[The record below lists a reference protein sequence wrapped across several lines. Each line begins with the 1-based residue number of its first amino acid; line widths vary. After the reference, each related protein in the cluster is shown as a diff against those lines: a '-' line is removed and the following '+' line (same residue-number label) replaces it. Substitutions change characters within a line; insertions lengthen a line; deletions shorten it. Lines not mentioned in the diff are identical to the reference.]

1 MGLST
6 KSISKGVSKAV
17 KSGSKAVSKTVSK
30 AAAPV
35 SKAASTAVK
44 SAGSIA
50 KSAVK
55 GDVKGVAG
63 GAMSAVQGAKDLA
76 KGTVSQA
83 IGANTTAL
91 RGLGGLTGLKAISS
105 LSKNVD
111 REANKGV
118 NTYGDTAIDVG
129 ANVATGGSYGVAQGL
144 TSGLAQGGLSS
155 LTKSDFLKDQAINY
169 AASQAGLDPNLTKAA
184 TTAVKGDIKGAAL
197 QGLAGRAGIDYDA
210 AKAGMSLAKGD
221 ARALQGLGAY
231 AGSELGY
238 DPDTIEMGMSA
249 AQGDLR
255 GTALKGLSSYG
266 GEYIPEEYSDS
277 ISTLASGNLRG
288 ALVQGAGS
296 KMGLTEDQRGI
307 MTKMTG
313 KNPSKALEDLARE
326 KALATGAGYFSPEIA
341 ELEAETEKYNQQLNK
356 VRGVVA
362 DKKAQITSIAKGD
375 TLSSIAKKNGLTVQ
389 QLMAANPNIKDAN
402 KIAAG
407 MKLNIPGSVNGV
419 LDLSGGIGAGV
430 GAAGL
435 AAGVKTKEQIAAQKK
450 LSDQAEIERATGTTQ
465 AKEPGFF
472 DKVGNWIGDNKAI
485 ASGVANVAGA
495 GLGYLATEAERK
507 KQDSIIGQQ
516 LDETKKINAL
526 DELKLNKEREA
537 SYKDTQGFLKERIA
551 GGGVT
556 AKEKQMRAE
565 GDIRAA
571 RAGAAG
577 RLAGIEQ
584 QARMGR
590 GASGSGASLAASLLG
605 AQGGASDQYSANLAR
620 ETSAAA
626 NLERAQMARPEL
638 EEQRARTD
646 ISLAQSRDATNLN
659 QQQQMNAIRDKQLNL
674 SQARGE
680 AMANL
685 ASAGSNAIVSGIK
698 DAKGTQPQAQP
709 TQMDKFNSGNVKQPA
724 PQVNTLSQTVA
735 TAKKNP
741 IATAQNVIANP
752 KAAASNVI
760 QGAKNQATQAVKS
773 KVNTAVSSVTK
784 KLPPVAQGAAK
795 NFVEQASGAAGKF
808 LTGKSKNWWE

>member
-118 NTYGDTAIDVG
+118 NTYGDAAIDIG
-129 ANVATGGSYGVAQGL
+129 ANIATTGAYGAAQGL

-155 LTKSDFLKDQAINY
+155 LTKSDFLKDQAMSY
-169 AASQAGLDPNLTKAA
+169 
-184 TTAVKGDIKGAAL
+184 GAK
-197 QGLAGRAGIDYDA
+197 QFGIDPSIL
-210 AKAGMSLAKGD
+210 KM
-221 ARALQGLGAY
+221 GA
-231 AGSELGY
+231 
-238 DPDTIEMGMSA
+238 SA

-255 GTALKGLSSYG
+255 GAALKGLSSYSGMDEDNVNLISGLAGGDVKGALIDRAVASG
-266 GEYIPEEYSDS
+266 GEYIPEEYADS
-277 ISTLASGNLRG
+277 VSTLASGNLRG

-313 KNPSKALEDLARE
+313 KNPSKALEDLAKNEAMKSGRGFVSGMD
-326 KALATGAGYFSPEIA
+326 LDPEQFEQYIP
-341 ELEAETEKYNQQLNK
+341 E
-356 VRGVVA
+356 GVVESGKVSRDA
-362 DKKAQITSIAKGD
+362 FNQMRGQAQDIQSTIKKGD
-375 TLSSIAKKNGLTVQ
+375 TLGAIAKRHGMTVQ

-407 MKLNIPGSVNGV
+407 MKLNIPQFGATAPVNQ
-419 LDLSGGIGAGV
+419 AR
-430 GAAGL
+430 
-435 AAGVKTKEQIAAQKK
+435 VKTDEQIAAQKNAT
-450 LSDQAEIERATGTTQ
+450 DQAEIERATGTTQ

-472 DKVGNWIGDNKAI
+472 DKVGNWLGDNKAVAGGI
-485 ASGVANVAGA
+485 ANVAGA
-495 GLGYLATEAERK
+495 GLGYLATENERK
-507 KQDSIIGQQ
+507 KQEGIIGQQ

-526 DELKLNKEREA
+526 DELKLNKERDA

-646 ISLAQSRDATNLN
+646 ISLAQSRDATNLD
-659 QQQQMNAIRDKQLNL
+659 QQKQMNAIRDKQLNL
-674 SQARGE
+674 SQARGG

-685 ASAGSNAIVSGIK
+685 AAEGSNALVSGIN
-698 DAKGTQPQAQP
+698 DMKGTTAPLTAEQQRAKLIAEQEQQIKINENKAKLSQADQFNDKGVVKKTPPP
-709 TQMDKFNSGNVKQPA
+709 T
-724 PQVNTLSQTVA
+724 NTLNQMA
-735 TAKKNP
+735 AGAKKDP
-741 IATAQNVIANP
+741 VGTAMKFGSDP
-752 KAAASNVI
+752 KAGISGIA

-784 KLPPVAQGAAK
+784 KLPPVVQGVAK
-795 NFVEQASGAAGKF
+795 NFVEKASGDAGKF